1 MCKMKHHNIPRSKML
16 LSVLF
21 YAVCT
26 DTIGSGGDLMNN
38 DTVEMISP
46 NTSQYCFVDD
56 YTIRMNL
63 STTTLLNT
71 IDSSEDVIMAKVVG
85 NNTVI
90 FTAPLNGSRCMDNDE
105 DDQFITISK

>member
-1 MCKMKHHNIPRSKML
+1 MCKMKHHNIPRSNML

-21 YAVCT
+21 YAVCA
-26 DTIGSGGDLMNN
+26 DTIGSGRDLMNN

-46 NTSQYCFVDD
+46 NTSQNCFVDD

-90 FTAPLNGSRCMDNDE
+90 FNAPLNGSRCMNNDE
-105 DDQFITISK
+105 DD